1 MPHLLTFLII
11 CTTETCSYKQVKNY
25 KMFTNCWNLLFSL
38 EWKGFNNQNSYSR
51 GNRSRKEEPLLLA
64 NLAIIPKSELVFYM
78 NINWVGWRVAAGE
91 VKTAACSDAK
101 FLWFGECTSFNPRDL
116 GWTTFS
122 KQKMPTSII
131 GQQQSL
137 TLPFQCMGN
146 VPAMTSSHLKTPTSL
161 GLKLKQTSV
170 LRPSDCN

>member
-101 FLWFGECTSFNPRDL
+101 FLWFGECTSFNPRDRSV
-116 GWTTFS
+116 WTCDSPLFRMWLS
-122 KQKMPTSII
+122 CPLCLNKLPWQW
-131 GQQQSL
+131 QSF
-137 TLPFQCMGN
+137 P
-146 VPAMTSSHLKTPTSL
+146 P
-161 GLKLKQTSV
+161 SV
-170 LRPSDCN
+170 ELREW